1 IRFNKMNIVKLKKVR
16 QKARIPTSSM
26 ADVAF
31 LLLIFFL
38 VTTKFDVKQGLGLVL
53 PPHAEAGG
61 KKVKIKKKNLT
72 KIKVNKRGEIAVD
85 ERLVS
90 PKELK
95 TVVQNKIREN
105 PKMVFVL
112 EADRRCKYYMMV
124 KALDQ
129 LLGAGAQTVS
139 LSTR

>member
-1 IRFNKMNIVKLKKVR
+1 MNIVKLKKVR
-16 QKARIPTSSM
+16 QKARIPTASM

-61 KKVKIKKKNLT
+61 KKVKIKKENLT

-85 ERLVS
+85 ERLVL
-90 PKELK
+90 PGELK
-95 TVVQNKIREN
+95 TVVQNKIRKN

>member
-1 IRFNKMNIVKLKKVR
+1 MNIVKLKKVR
-16 QKARIPTSSM
+16 QKARIPTASM

-61 KKVKIKKKNLT
+61 QKVKIKKENLT

-85 ERLVS
+85 ERQVS
-90 PKELK
+90 LKELK
-95 TVVQNKIREN
+95 TVVQNKISEN

>member
-1 IRFNKMNIVKLKKVR
+1 MNLVKQKKLK
-16 QKARIPTSSM
+16 QNPRIPTASM

-61 KKVKIKKKNLT
+61 KKVRIKKENLT
-72 KIKVNKRGEIAVD
+72 KIKVNKKGEIAID
-85 ERLVS
+85 ERIVS
-90 PKELK
+90 PEKLK
-95 TVVQNKIREN
+95 IIVEEKIREN

-124 KALDQ
+124 KALDK
-129 LLGAGAQTVS
+129 LLAAGAKTIS

>member
-1 IRFNKMNIVKLKKVR
+1 MNLIKQRKLR
-16 QKARIPTSSM
+16 INARIPTSSM

-61 KKVKIKKKNLT
+61 KKVKIKKENMT

-90 PKELK
+90 VGELK
-95 TVVQNKIREN
+95 TIVREKITEN
-105 PKMVFVL
+105 PKVVFVL
-112 EADRRCKYYMMV
+112 EGDRKCKYNMMV
-124 KALDQ
+124 RTLDQ
-129 LLGAGAQTVS
+129 LLAAGAKTVS

>member
-1 IRFNKMNIVKLKKVR
+1 MNIVKLKKVR

-112 EADRRCKYYMMV
+112 EADRSV
-124 KALDQ
+124 N
-129 LLGAGAQTVS
+129 TI
-139 LSTR
+139 

>member
-1 IRFNKMNIVKLKKVR
+1 MNIIKQKKAR
-16 QKARIPTSSM
+16 QKARIPTASM

-38 VTTKFDVKQGLGLVL
+38 VTTKFDVKQGLGLIL

-61 KKVKIKKKNLT
+61 KKVKIKKENLT
-72 KIKVNKRGEIAVD
+72 KIKVNKRGEIAID

-90 PKELK
+90 PRELK
-95 TVVQNKIREN
+95 TIVQDKIREN

>member
-1 IRFNKMNIVKLKKVR
+1 
-16 QKARIPTSSM
+16 
-26 ADVAF
+26 DVAF

-38 VTTKFDVKQGLGLVL
+38 VTTKFDIKQGLGLVL
-53 PPHAEAGG
+53 PPHAETGG
-61 KKVKIKKKNLT
+61 KKVRIKKENLT
-72 KIKVNKRGEIAVD
+72 KIKINIRGEIAVD
-85 ERLVS
+85 ERRVS
-90 PKELK
+90 ASELK
-95 TVVQNKIREN
+95 TVVQDKIREN

-129 LLGAGAQTVS
+129 LLSAGAQTIS

>member
-1 IRFNKMNIVKLKKVR
+1 MNIIKQKKAR
-16 QKARIPTSSM
+16 QRPRIPTASM

-38 VTTKFDVKQGLGLVL
+38 VTTKFDIKQGLGLVL
-53 PPHAEAGG
+53 PPHAETGG
-61 KKVKIKKKNLT
+61 KKVRIKKENLT
-72 KIKVNKRGEIAVD
+72 KIKINIRGEIAVD
-85 ERLVS
+85 ERRVS
-90 PKELK
+90 ASELK
-95 TVVQNKIREN
+95 TVVQDKIREN

-129 LLGAGAQTVS
+129 LLSAGAQTIS

>member
-1 IRFNKMNIVKLKKVR
+1 MNLIKQRKLR
-16 QKARIPTSSM
+16 TNARIPTSSM

-61 KKVKIKKKNLT
+61 KKVKIKKENMT

-90 PKELK
+90 VGELK
-95 TVVQNKIREN
+95 TIVREKITEN
-105 PKMVFVL
+105 PKVVFVL
-112 EADRRCKYYMMV
+112 EGDRKCKYNMMV
-124 KALDQ
+124 RTLDQ
-129 LLGAGAQTVS
+129 LLAAGAKTVS

>member
-1 IRFNKMNIVKLKKVR
+1 MNIVKLKKVR

-72 KIKVNKRGEIAVD
+72 KIKVNKRGEIAVE

>member
-1 IRFNKMNIVKLKKVR
+1 MNIIKQKKAR
-16 QKARIPTSSM
+16 QRPRIPTASM

-38 VTTKFDVKQGLGLVL
+38 VTTKFDIKQGLGLVL
-53 PPHAEAGG
+53 PPHAETGG
-61 KKVKIKKKNLT
+61 KKVRIKKENLT
-72 KIKVNKRGEIAVD
+72 KIKVNIRGEIAVD
-85 ERLVS
+85 ERRVS
-90 PKELK
+90 ASELK
-95 TVVQNKIREN
+95 TVVQDKIREN

-129 LLGAGAQTVS
+129 LLSAGAQTIS

>member
-1 IRFNKMNIVKLKKVR
+1 MNIIKEKKPR
-16 QKARIPTSSM
+16 QRPRIPTASM

-38 VTTKFDVKQGLGLVL
+38 VTTKFDIKQGLGLIL
-53 PPHAEAGG
+53 PPHAETGG
-61 KKVKIKKKNLT
+61 KKVKIKKENLT
-72 KIKVNKRGEIAVD
+72 KIKVNIRGEIAVD
-85 ERLVS
+85 ERRVS
-90 PKELK
+90 ASELK
-95 TVVQNKIREN
+95 TVVQDKIREN

-129 LLGAGAQTVS
+129 LLAAGAQTIS

>member
-1 IRFNKMNIVKLKKVR
+1 MNIIKQKKAR
-16 QKARIPTSSM
+16 QRPRIPTASM

-38 VTTKFDVKQGLGLVL
+38 VTTKFDIKQGLGLVL
-53 PPHAEAGG
+53 PPHAETGG
-61 KKVKIKKKNLT
+61 KKVRIKKENLT
-72 KIKVNKRGEIAVD
+72 KIKVNIRGEIAVD
-85 ERLVS
+85 ERRVS
-90 PKELK
+90 VSELK

-129 LLGAGAQTVS
+129 LLAAGAQTIS

>member
-1 IRFNKMNIVKLKKVR
+1 M
-16 QKARIPTSSM
+16 
-26 ADVAF
+26 
-31 LLLIFFL
+31 
-38 VTTKFDVKQGLGLVL
+38 VL

-61 KKVKIKKKNLT
+61 KKVKIKKENLT
-72 KIKVNKRGEIAVD
+72 KIKVNKKGEIAVD

>member
-1 IRFNKMNIVKLKKVR
+1 MNIAKQKKVR

-53 PPHAEAGG
+53 PPHVESGG
-61 KKVKIKKKNLT
+61 KKVKIKKENLT

-90 PKELK
+90 PGELK

-112 EADRRCKYYMMV
+112 ETDRRCKYYMMV

>member
-1 IRFNKMNIVKLKKVR
+1 MNFVKQKKLR
-16 QKARIPTSSM
+16 QVARIPTASM

-38 VTTKFDVKQGLGLVL
+38 ITTKFDIKQGLGLVL
-53 PPHAEAGG
+53 PPHSEAGG
-61 KKVKIKKKNLT
+61 KRVKIKKENLT
-72 KIKVNKRGEIAVD
+72 KIKVNKRGDIAID

-90 PKELK
+90 PRELK
-95 TVVQNKIREN
+95 IIIKEKIKEN

-124 KALDQ
+124 RALDQ
-129 LLGAGAQTVS
+129 LLAAGAKTVS

>member
-1 IRFNKMNIVKLKKVR
+1 MNIVKLKKVR

>member
-1 IRFNKMNIVKLKKVR
+1 MNIVKLKKVR
-16 QKARIPTSSM
+16 QKARIPTASM

-38 VTTKFDVKQGLGLVL
+38 VTTKFDIKQGLGLVL

-61 KKVKIKKKNLT
+61 KKVKIKKENLT
-72 KIKVNKRGEIAVD
+72 KIKVNKKGEIAVD

-90 PKELK
+90 PRELK
-95 TVVQNKIREN
+95 TVIQNKIREN